1 MPAEY
6 AIYKDIA
13 SKSTLDMLLLY
24 RPYNYKIELE
34 GETELTTSPL
44 YKIILEEFEVIK

>member
-6 AIYKDIA
+6 AIYENIALKSALDI
-13 SKSTLDMLLLY
+13 LLLY
-24 RPYNYKIELE
+24 RLYNYKIELE
-34 GETELTTSPL
+34 GETELIINLL